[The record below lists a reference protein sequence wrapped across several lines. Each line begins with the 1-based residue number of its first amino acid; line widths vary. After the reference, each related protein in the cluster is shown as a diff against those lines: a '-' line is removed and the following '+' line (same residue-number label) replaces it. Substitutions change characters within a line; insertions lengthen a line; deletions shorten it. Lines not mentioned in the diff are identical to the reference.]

1 MRHISLLKMSPRNIL
16 YSRQLL
22 LVLEVFSLPPAE
34 GRSRAPRVRPS
45 SLTTH
50 IVSLCCS
57 TGNSTSLSHAR
68 CHLVALGWHVILW
81 QSLSCREESPSGQ
94 GCRSSLLHLTCCFPC
109 STGNSLS
116 CYFILNGAIFRYFLT
131 FCFQPKYNCSFSST
145 DSSPGSLIMISPS
158 RSLM

>member
-1 MRHISLLKMSPRNIL
+1 MSPSNTL
-16 YSRQLL
+16 YRCWRLL
-22 LVLEVFSLPPAE
+22 LLEVFQLPPAE
-34 GRSRAPRVRPS
+34 SRSSAPRVRPS

-116 CYFILNGAIFRYFLT
+116 CYFTLRGICRGVWSVCHTTPAPSPPHWLFAAVATSTQKSVR
-131 FCFQPKYNCSFSST
+131 SSGERRRH
-145 DSSPGSLIMISPS
+145 PPP
-158 RSLM
+158 